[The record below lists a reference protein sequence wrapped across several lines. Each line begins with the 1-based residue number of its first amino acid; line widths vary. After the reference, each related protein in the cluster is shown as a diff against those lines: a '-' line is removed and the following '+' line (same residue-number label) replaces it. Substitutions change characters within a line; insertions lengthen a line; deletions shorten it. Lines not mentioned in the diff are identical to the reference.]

1 MESLIFRTRPNDR
14 NESDQ
19 WIVVHDSDD
28 ATDYVIQERLKLDTI
43 LSGKPYARLIRRM
56 TVDEFL
62 ATGQPPVVKG
72 KLLKLKGAHEG
83 AVKAHMAFQSSIRGR
98 SDPSIMNS

>member
-19 WIVVHDSDD
+19 WVVVRDSDD
-28 ATDYVIQERLKLDTI
+28 DADYVVQERLKLDTI
-43 LSGKPYARLIRRM
+43 LSGQPYARLIRRM

-62 ATGQPPVVKG
+62 ATDQPPVVKG
-72 KLLKLKGAHEG
+72 QMLKLKAAHEG
-83 AVKAHMAFQSSIRGR
+83 AAHKGAYGV
-98 SDPSIMNS
+98 

>member
-19 WIVVHDSDD
+19 WVVVRDSDD
-28 ATDYVIQERLKLDTI
+28 DADYVVQERLKLDTI
-43 LSGKPYARLIRRM
+43 LSGQPYARLIRRM

-62 ATGQPPVVKG
+62 ATDQPPVVKG
-72 KLLKLKGAHEG
+72 QMLKLKAAQHI
-83 AVKAHMAFQSSIRGR
+83 KAHMAFESSIRAIASGR
-98 SDPSIMNS
+98 L

>member
-28 ATDYVIQERLKLDTI
+28 DADYVVQERLKLDTI
-43 LSGKPYARLIRRM
+43 LTGKPYARLIRRM

-62 ATGQPPVVKG
+62 ATGQPPVVKA

-83 AVKAHMAFQSSIRGR
+83 ARRI
-98 SDPSIMNS
+98 